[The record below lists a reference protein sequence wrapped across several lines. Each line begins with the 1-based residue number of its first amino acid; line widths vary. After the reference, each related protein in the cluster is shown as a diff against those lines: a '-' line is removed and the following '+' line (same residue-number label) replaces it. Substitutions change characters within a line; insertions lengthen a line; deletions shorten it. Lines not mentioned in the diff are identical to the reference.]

1 MIKTEDV
8 DWTLQAEMAK
18 HIKLRMAALKMT
30 RYALGKKCGLRGQ
43 HIKDVLECKKNVPVS
58 TVYKIALALEC
69 SVETLCTGEYKPGA
83 KLSREAVRVA
93 WEIDDMK
100 PKYADE
106 KRAIM
111 ILLQAAKRRAE
122 QAQLDSEDG

>member
-18 HIKLRMAALKMT
+18 HIKMRMAELNMT
-30 RYALGKKCGLRGQ
+30 RYALGKKAGLRGQ
-43 HIKDVLECKKNVPVS
+43 HIKEVLECKKNVPVS
-58 TVYKIALALEC
+58 TMYKIALALEC

-83 KLSREAVRVA
+83 KLSRLAVGVA

-100 PKYADE
+100 PEFAEE

-111 ILLQAAKRRAE
+111 ILLQATKRRTE
-122 QAQLDSEDG
+122 QEQLHSADE

>member
-18 HIKLRMAALKMT
+18 HIKLRMAERKMT
-30 RYALGKKCGLRGQ
+30 RYALGKKAGLRGQ

-58 TVYKIALALEC
+58 TMYRIAQALEC
-69 SVETLCTGEYKPGA
+69 SVETLCSGEYKPGA

-93 WEIDDMK
+93 WEIDDIPPRHARK
-100 PKYADE
+100 K
-106 KRAIM
+106 KIIM
-111 ILLQAAKRRAE
+111 DILQEARREAE
-122 QAQLDSEDG
+122 QNESFE